1 MPTWQRYTRIVGSF
15 LITAACYTAYA
26 AGIAPFLEPP
36 IVWKPAED
44 IPDDV
49 KRIGEVA
56 GERRM
61 AFLGQWFSAD
71 DWELHAPKTLE
82 TPQGTLLFDDYQPR
96 DGGLIEITPCT
107 MIFNSTPPEDAD
119 PDPDQARRA
128 IILRAPRGALLRF
141 DSPIDLKQAA
151 IGKLIGGELLGEVT
165 IRSDQ
170 RDPGPEDDLLIT
182 TQNVAL
188 NQSEITTPELMEFR
202 LGPHYG
208 RGRGVQIMLAPE
220 GSKGDASTFN
230 VRELNLL
237 EQVFM
242 HIEPAAGGD
251 LFPGNAATKPSNGL
265 AANATTKKQDGAPVE
280 VRSTGRFTFD
290 FVENY
295 ALFRKQVDV
304 VRLHADGTLDQ
315 MTGEQLKIV
324 FDEAP
329 LPLPTPDAA
338 ANQAAKKP
346 TKKLDPR
353 RIEFTG
359 EPVVIRAPGNDLQAR
374 AQYVEHD
381 LQTRSLRLRD
391 AVQVV
396 LRQLDRELQCPE
408 IFYLPGANPGSYGT
422 FQAVGRGTLSG
433 SAPDD
438 PRQTF
443 AAEWTTRLHFRP
455 HEDRQVLSLH
465 GQAKFEASGKGSLAG
480 DEIHLWL
487 VERPDPAAPPPQPG
501 QKPKLELSPDRLLAL
516 SQVHIHSPQLVGGAN
531 RLEAWFEQ
539 EAAPAVVHR
548 VNFAPQE
555 DRYSPRSAVPA
566 AAVPQQPFALPPVDP
581 AEAKPLEPERQFQ
594 LDGELIRMRI
604 SVVAQAMQLRE
615 AVVER
620 GVRLREI
627 KTKSPQDKPLLLT
640 GDLLHVVQPRPN
652 ESRVVVT
659 GSPAY
664 AEAQDLTISGGKL
677 TLDRPAPDV
686 NHFAVEGQG
695 VLTMPVD
702 QDLQGRPTATPE
714 RLHLTWQGGMK
725 HDGRTAVFQ
734 RGVEAR
740 MSMQQLR
747 TDRLQVVF
755 AAKAQSLG
763 PNAFAAVQNGPPAQ
777 QIVQVDCFDGVQIDS
792 RTVRPDGNPLAV
804 ERVAARTLT
813 IDQRTG
819 DFAAEGPGEVTS
831 LRLGTPGGANFPG
844 QQPQTPAAANGVP
857 ETKINYLNVTF
868 QRQLVGNHPRKE
880 MTFINQ
886 VRTLYGPVADW
897 ATSVDRNRPET
908 WTPETVSIDCEKMQ
922 VFARTDVAAATETF
936 DLIAEGN
943 TRVEGTTFHS
953 IAPRLTYAQAK
964 DLLVIE
970 GDGRTDAMLYHQK
983 VKGGET
989 SATSAKRFMVWPTT
1003 NRVQIDG
1010 ATSLELKPR

>member
-1 MPTWQRYTRIVGSF
+1 MPIWQRYTRIVGSF

-26 AGIAPFLEPP
+26 AGLAPLLEPP
-36 IVWKPAED
+36 IKWVEPSD
-44 IPDDV
+44 IPDGAGSIA
-49 KRIGEVA
+49 KLA

-61 AFLGQWFSAD
+61 AYLGQWFSAD
-71 DWELHAPKTLE
+71 DWELQAPKTLE

-107 MIFNSTPPEDAD
+107 MIFNSTSPEDAD

-170 RDPGPEDDLLIT
+170 RDPGPEDDLLIST
-182 TQNVAL
+182 HNVAL
-188 NQSEITTPELMEFR
+188 NQTEITTPELMEFR

-220 GSKGDASTFN
+220 GSKGDAATFN

-242 HIEPAAGGD
+242 HIEPSAGGD
-251 LFPGNAATKPSNGL
+251 LFPGSGTAKSKHAAT
-265 AANATTKKQDGAPVE
+265 AAPAKKGEGAPVE

-290 FVENY
+290 FVDNF

-304 VRLHADGTLDQ
+304 VRLHNDGSLDQ

-324 FDEAP
+324 FDETAP
-329 LPLPTPDAA
+329 TSAPDP
-338 ANQAAKKP
+338 NAKKAG
-346 TKKLDPR
+346 KKIEPR

-359 EPVVIRAPGNDLQAR
+359 EPVVIRAPANDMQAR

-381 LQTRSLRLRD
+381 LQTRSVRLRD
-391 AVQVV
+391 AVEVV
-396 LRQLDRELQCPE
+396 LRQQDRELHCPE
-408 IFYLPGANPGSYGT
+408 IFYLPGAPGSNGT
-422 FQAVGRGTLSG
+422 FQAVGRGMLSG

-465 GQAKFEASGKGSLAG
+465 GAAKFESSGKGALAG

-501 QKPKLELSPDRLLAL
+501 EKPKMELVPDRLLAL
-516 SQVHIHSPQLVGGAN
+516 NQVHIQSPQLVGAAS
-531 RLEAWFEQ
+531 RLEGWFEQ
-539 EAAPAVVHR
+539 EAAAAMVHR
-548 VNFAPQE
+548 VHFAPQE
-555 DRYSPRSAVPA
+555 DRFAPVGGAPRPI
-566 AAVPQQPFALPPVDP
+566 ALPQPGDD
-581 AEAKPLEPERQFQ
+581 EIRQLEPERQFQ

-604 SVVAQAMQLRE
+604 GVVAKQMQLRE

-620 GVRLREI
+620 SVRLREI
-627 KTKSPQDKPLLLT
+627 KTKTPTDKPLLLT
-640 GDLLHVVQPRPN
+640 GDLLHVVQPTPN
-652 ESRVVVT
+652 ETHVVVT

-664 AEAQDLTISGGKL
+664 AEAQELTISGGKL
-677 TLDRPAPDV
+677 LLDRPAPDV
-686 NHFAVEGQG
+686 NRFAVEGQG
-695 VLTMPVD
+695 VLTMPVE
-702 QDLQGRPTATPE
+702 QDLQGRPTAQPE
-714 RLHLTWQGGMK
+714 RLHLTWQGGMS
-725 HDGRTAVFQ
+725 HDGKTALFQ

-740 MSMQQLR
+740 MSTQHLR
-747 TDRLQVVF
+747 TDRLQVLF
-755 AAKAQSLG
+755 ADKTQVGAPQALATPGGAQS
-763 PNAFAAVQNGPPAQ
+763 AQ

-792 RTVRPDGNPLAV
+792 RTTKPDGNPLAV
-804 ERVAARTLT
+804 ERVAARTLS
-813 IDQRTG
+813 INQRTG
-819 DFAAEGPGEVTS
+819 DFVAEGPGEVTS

-844 QQPQTPAAANGVP
+844 QQPANPATAGGAP

-897 ATSVDRNRPET
+897 ASTVDRNRPEA
-908 WTPETVSIDCEKMQ
+908 WSPETVSIDCEKMQ

-943 TRVEGTTFHS
+943 TLVEGTTFHAR
-953 IAPRLTYAQAK
+953 APRLTYAQTK

-1010 ATSLELKPR
+1010 ATSLELTPR

>member
-36 IVWKPAED
+36 IKRIVIDD
-44 IPDDV
+44 IPEGAGTIA
-49 KRIGEVA
+49 KLA

-61 AFLGQWFSAD
+61 RYLGQWFSTD
-71 DWELHAPKTLE
+71 DWELQAPKTLE

-96 DGGLIEITPCT
+96 DGGLIELTPCT

-119 PDPDQARRA
+119 PDPELARRA

-170 RDPGPEDDLLIT
+170 REPGPEDDLLIT

-202 LGPHYG
+202 LGRHYG

-220 GSKGDASTFN
+220 GSKGDAATFN

-242 HIEPAAGGD
+242 HLEPSEGGD
-251 LFPGNAATKPSNGL
+251 LFPGNATKKEAGGL
-265 AANATTKKQDGAPVE
+265 AATAAPQKGESAPVE
-280 VRSTGRFTFD
+280 VRSSGRFTFD

-304 VRLHADGTLDQ
+304 VRLHSDGTLDQ

-324 FDEAP
+324 FDEGP
-329 LPLPTPDAA
+329 LTLP
-338 ANQAAKKP
+338 ANENDPQPKKT

-359 EPVVIRAPGNDLQAR
+359 EPVVIRAPGNDMQAR

-381 LQTRSLRLRD
+381 LKTRSVRLRD

-396 LRQLDRELQCPE
+396 VRQQDREMKCPE
-408 IFYLPGANPGSYGT
+408 IFYLPGLEGSYGT

-443 AAEWTTRLHFRP
+443 AAEWATRLHFRP

-465 GQAKFEASGKGSLAG
+465 GAAKFESSGKGALAG

-487 VERPDPAAPPPQPG
+487 VERPDPAAPPPQPTE
-501 QKPKLELSPDRLLAL
+501 KAKTELAPDRLLAL
-516 SQVHIHSPQLVGGAN
+516 SQVQIQSPQLVGSAN
-531 RLEAWFEQ
+531 RLEAWFEP
-539 EAAPAVVHR
+539 EAASAVAHR

-555 DRYSPRSAVPA
+555 DRYAQQTAVPVA
-566 AAVPQQPFALPPVDP
+566 ATVPQPFALPPVEA
-581 AEAKPLEPERQFQ
+581 AEAKLLEPERQFQ

-604 SVVAQAMQLRE
+604 GVVAKEMQLRE

-620 GVRLREI
+620 NVRLREI
-627 KTKSPQDKPLLLT
+627 RTKTPSDKPLLLT
-640 GDLLHVVQPRPN
+640 GDTLHVVQPTAT
-652 ESRVVVT
+652 ESHVVVT

-664 AEAQDLTISGGKL
+664 AEAQELTISGGKL
-677 TLDRPAPDV
+677 TLDRPMPDV

-695 VLTMPVD
+695 VLTLPVD
-702 QDLQGRPTATPE
+702 QDLQGRPTAAPE
-714 RLHLTWQGGMK
+714 RLHLTWQGSMA
-725 HDGRTAVFQ
+725 HDGRTAVFE

-747 TDRLQVVF
+747 TDRLQVLF
-755 AAKAQSLG
+755 ADKAQTMG
-763 PNAFAAVQNGPPAQ
+763 PNSFASVQNGPRSQ

-792 RTVRPDGNPLAV
+792 RTIRPDGNPLAV

-819 DFAAEGPGEVTS
+819 DFTAEGPGEVTS
-831 LRLGTPGGANFPG
+831 VRLGTPGGANFPG
-844 QQPQTPAAANGVP
+844 QQPQNPATTTAAP
-857 ETKINYLNVTF
+857 QTKINYLKVTF
-868 QRQLVGNHPRKE
+868 QQQLVGNHPRKE
-880 MTFINQ
+880 MTFLNQ
-886 VRTLYGPVADW
+886 VKTLYGPVADW
-897 ATSVDRNRPET
+897 ATAVDRNRPET

-943 TRVEGTTFHS
+943 TLVEGTTFHAR
-953 IAPRLTYAQAK
+953 APRLTYAQAK

-983 VKGGET
+983 VQGGEA

-1010 ATSLELKPR
+1010 ATSLELTPR